1 MIRLEVFGPHAHLL
15 STTCAACPH
24 NAAGCCV
31 SPPDHGWSDVGRVVL
46 EGGRAFLLEQIA
58 AKNLIPSARG
68 LAVRRVRGRTSSLA
82 PRQKKCVYHGAQ
94 GCTIASSRR
103 PSTCNYF
110 LCEDAYRDAGEARG
124 EPDAVAARRAQAAL
138 AALYAAWNR
147 EIEAEIAALFPE
159 GPTWDAAFLDWLGAA
174 FEARMREASCTAE
187 SAMDVRSPT

>member
-1 MIRLEVFGPHAHLL
+1 MIRLEVFGPHTHLL

-46 EGGRAFLLEQIA
+46 GGGRTFLLEQIA
-58 AKNLIPSARG
+58 AKNLSPVARG
-68 LAVRRVRGRTSSLA
+68 LAVRRVRGRTTSLE

-124 EPDAVAARRAQAAL
+124 EPDASAARRAQAAL
-138 AALYAAWNR
+138 AALYARWNR
-147 EIEAEIAALFPE
+147 ELEEEIAELFPE
-159 GPTWDAAFLDWLGAA
+159 GPTWDAPFLDWLGAA
-174 FEARMREASCTAE
+174 MEERMREASCPPEA
-187 SAMDVRSPT
+187 AMHVG